1 MRLSFFK
8 PRYIPLRERI
18 SPEMERLLGEAI
30 MVALQPVEPDPV
42 FVEEL
47 GKDLMEV
54 VVAQQRFRRQLGRA
68 FLVLAVIVGGLL
80 PILGIL
86 LLWWLWR
93 FRGEEARP
101 PLKLSNLFASPVT
114 ASPGNS

>member
-1 MRLSFFK
+1 MRLSFFE
-8 PRYIPLRERI
+8 PRYIRLRERM
-18 SPEMERLLGEAI
+18 SPEMEKLLGEAI
-30 MVALQPVEPDPV
+30 IVALQPVKPDPV
-42 FVEEL
+42 FVEQLGEEL
-47 GKDLMEV
+47 TKV
-54 VVAQQRFRRQLGRA
+54 VVAQQRFRQQLGRV
-68 FLVLAVIVGGLL
+68 LLILAVIAGGLL

-93 FRGEEARP
+93 FRDAETRP